1 MTTLRLRS
9 GALLV
14 LFGGLALLSKHR
26 HAGNLP
32 LPGILW
38 LSKSSRGGSLRCD
51 CLVSRR
57 AYRRGPGSRGIPLA
71 ICSKDLP
78 VSNDTESQAACEVLS
93 RDSHFPANGGVT
105 TARRR
110 FIAAGV
116 LLIFLVAPFVW
127 LTGFGTLFE
136 RAAVG
141 FGILWLALVTAV
153 AGFGLLIYG
162 LVAKRAVNEADT

>member
-1 MTTLRLRS
+1 MTPKVR
-9 GALLV
+9 
-14 LFGGLALLSKHR
+14 
-26 HAGNLP
+26 P
-32 LPGILW
+32 LE
-38 LSKSSRGGSLRCD
+38 RF
-51 CLVSRR
+51 
-57 AYRRGPGSRGIPLA
+57 
-71 ICSKDLP
+71 
-78 VSNDTESQAACEVLS
+78 LS
-93 RDSHFPANGGVT
+93 RDSRCHTNGGIT

-127 LTGFGTLFE
+127 LIGFGTFLE

-141 FGILWLALVTAV
+141 FGLLWLALVTAV